1 MDDYKAK
8 SIHRSVV
15 CAVVYV
21 FHAKVLAQPTGV
33 SHVQKKKLHNSN
45 DTITMNLAR
54 IINEGRRWRR

>member
-8 SIHRSVV
+8 SSINPVV
-15 CAVVYV
+15 CVQLFMPKYT
-21 FHAKVLAQPTGV
+21 LAQPTGV
-33 SHVQKKKLHNSN
+33 SRVHKKKLHISY